1 MAVVVFFIF
10 LAIFLDSVLGGGV
23 RAVVLA
29 TALIVIFGEVIPQGK
44 LKSFNIVNFTNRRF
58 FSYLALCAR
67 HGLKIGAK
75 CVPLVLALMWLEFP
89 VAYPIAKL
97 LDWLLGESH
106 GTVYKKAELKTFVSL
121 HRTIGEETLNED
133 EVTIISAVLELSDK
147 PVSFIMTPIEDTYT
161 LSSSVILDQLKVDEV
176 SFSHF
181 PLLLLSNSSLTN
193 SIFCRY

>member
-1 MAVVVFFIF
+1 MYFT
-10 LAIFLDSVLGGGV
+10 AIFLDSVLGGGV
-23 RAVVLA
+23 KAVVLA
-29 TALIVIFGEVIPQGK
+29 TALIVIFGEVIPQGGSN
-44 LKSFNIVNFTNRRF
+44 SFTLDNFTNQTF
-58 FSYLALCAR
+58 YLALCAR

-75 CVPLVLALMWLEFP
+75 CVPLVLALMWIEFP
-89 VAYPIAKL
+89 VAWPIAKL

-161 LSSSVILDQLKVDEV
+161 LSSNVILDQLKVDEV
-176 SFSHF
+176 SFRF
-181 PLLLLSNSSLTN
+181 LL
-193 SIFCRY
+193 FCFS